1 MNLLNILFLFFQGI
15 PELEQ
20 QIKGNMKQAHLD
32 ETDGAYAI
40 WGLAVFPCVKGL
52 LAYPEQNRITL
63 KKVFCF
69 FEQMACALGDEK
81 EVLQR
86 AQRFMGENT
95 LELSNRVENFLGR

>member
-40 WGLAVFPCVKGL
+40 WGLQFFHA
-52 LAYPEQNRITL
+52 L
-63 KKVFCF
+63 KVC
-69 FEQMACALGDEK
+69 
-81 EVLQR
+81 
-86 AQRFMGENT
+86 
-95 LELSNRVENFLGR
+95 